1 MKTIGVRELR
11 QRASQVLRMVEHG
24 ESFEVT
30 DRGRAVARLI
40 PRKAADNV
48 TTLRE
53 QGDITSHTKS
63 LDDLPIPLPLPA
75 GRRSPSDALAR
86 LRRHER

>member
-1 MKTIGVRELR
+1 MKTIGIRELR

-30 DRGRAVARLI
+30 DCGRAVARLI
-40 PRKAADNV
+40 PRKALETLA
-48 TTLRE
+48 TLRE

-63 LDDLPIPLPLPA
+63 FDDLPLPLLSPA
-75 GRRSPSDALAR
+75 GRKAPSETLAR